1 MAGRA
6 FMQLSAVLAF
16 LASFLVLLVDIE
28 AAVTVSVG
36 PAQTVLKEN
45 TVVLQCTYSVT
56 PAAQVDIITWSFT
69 SSTESREVVTMLAN
83 TQSVFGTYEN
93 RASITE
99 QASLRIEN
107 VGENDE
113 GTYRCTVKV
122 LSQGSADTKS
132 VDLTVLVAA
141 SAPTIV
147 STVNS
152 AARAGDDL
160 TLTCRSDGGK
170 PLPTLTWFN
179 GTQPMDAGVGEPTT
193 NEAARQVIR
202 DLSLS
207 PVTRFDDQANF
218 VCKADQGYPDQ
229 LDVQTAEQVLDVQ
242 YPPVASISSNPNS
255 SVKETNTLTLTCV
268 VQSNPDPSQIRWLKV
283 SGDSADVLQTGLTTT
298 YVIPKIIRSQNG
310 TYRCEASNGVI
321 PRDRESDGQATVNI
335 DVYYA
340 PKISSSFVQPFEV
353 NFGSSLPAVTCEAEG
368 NPTPNL
374 QWVQVGSGRTFN
386 NPLSFA
392 TMTYAEDGTFT
403 CVAAALDFPKD
414 TVNVTVNVIGR
425 PDIIGDS
432 PAAREFMEG
441 KTAQIVCEIQAKP
454 RPSRVE
460 WFLLDSSDNRAIITT
475 GGPYRILQENLPK
488 GMKSILQI
496 NSMKPEHSGRYVCK
510 ATNTY
515 GEDEQYFDV
524 TLQAEDVVTTARGLY
539 TDNGSDT
546 TLVIIIVVVVLLLLL
561 LLVGIGLM
569 LAHKRGLLPCK
580 GEPETGKGGRYVS
593 YRDENVTNEFSIEM
607 ADKDKSPTA
616 PLPSRV
622 ESSQYIPTPLVA
634 ASYEARL
641 SGASFGEPRS
651 PVGQDKPD
659 GKKVNSPAFPEPTT
673 EEPPVQMS
681 NCRPLSQQKPVV
693 IRLHFPDKPP
703 SSAVK
708 IRIHL
713 QDGVLVAGEAP
724 DPDEKSLL
732 LTSDSDSE
740 SDTDLESSPIVD
752 YRESRWV

>member
-1 MAGRA
+1 MTVYYLGEGKGRGSDCE
-6 FMQLSAVLAF
+6 L
-16 LASFLVLLVDIE
+16 DIE

-36 PAQTVLKEN
+36 PPQTVLKGN

-69 SSTESREVVTMLAN
+69 SSSESREVVTMLAN
-83 TQSVFGTYEN
+83 TQSVFGTYEG

-107 VGENDE
+107 VGESDE

-132 VDLTVLVAA
+132 VDLTVLVGA

-179 GTQPMDAGVGEPTT
+179 GSQPLETGVGEPTT
-193 NEAARQVIR
+193 NEGARQVIR

-207 PVTRFDDQANF
+207 PVTRFDDQTNF

-229 LDVQTAEQVLDVQ
+229 LEVQTAEQVLDVQ

-298 YVIPKIIRSQNG
+298 YVIPKINRSQNG

-321 PRDRESDGQATVNI
+321 PRDREADGQATVNI

-340 PKISSSFVQPFEV
+340 PKISSSFVQPFRV
-353 NFGSSLPAVTCEAEG
+353 DFGSSLPAVTCEAEG
-368 NPTPNL
+368 NPMPNL
-374 QWVQVGSGRTFN
+374 QWVQVGTGRTFN

-392 TMTYAEDGTFT
+392 TMTYSEEGTFT
-403 CVAAALDFPKD
+403 CVAAALDFPQD
-414 TVNVTVNVIGR
+414 TVNVTIDVKGR
-425 PDIIGDS
+425 PDIIGDR

-441 KTAQIVCEIQAKP
+441 KVAQVVCEIQADP
-454 RPSRVE
+454 RPNKVE

-475 GGPYRILQENLPK
+475 GGPYRIMQENLPN
-488 GMKSILQI
+488 GMKSVLKI

-510 ATNTY
+510 ATNMY

-524 TLQAEDVVTTARGLY
+524 TLQAEDVVTTARG
-539 TDNGSDT
+539 SDA

-580 GEPETGKGGRYVS
+580 GEPETGKGG
-593 YRDENVTNEFSIEM
+593 RDENVTNEFSIEM

-659 GKKVNSPAFPEPTT
+659 GKKACQFPSISGTHHRGTT
-673 EEPPVQMS
+673 SSGEE
-681 NCRPLSQQKPVV
+681 R
-693 IRLHFPDKPP
+693 
-703 SSAVK
+703 
-708 IRIHL
+708 
-713 QDGVLVAGEAP
+713 
-724 DPDEKSLL
+724 
-732 LTSDSDSE
+732 T
-740 SDTDLESSPIVD
+740 VD
-752 YRESRWV
+752 D